1 MAVGAAVKAQPLADQ
16 SLPMN
21 KNVLVVGGGVTG
33 MTAALRLADQGFQI
47 YLAEKSDKLG
57 GLAKALIKTLE
68 GDDVQTFVG
77 DLMAKVREPSENSDY
92 HPGLDR

>member
-1 MAVGAAVKAQPLADQ
+1 MRLKPQPLVDQ

-33 MTAALRLADQGFQI
+33 MTTALRLADQGFQI

-57 GLAKALIKTLE
+57 GLANKLIKTLE
-68 GDDVQTFVG
+68 GDDVQAFVT
-77 DLMAKVREPSENSDY
+77 DLVAKVKENPKD
-92 HPGLDR
+92 PGYNPGVNR